1 MDGSRDLNISGFK
14 VVNVADPTEPRDVVT
29 KNYVDT
35 LEYQMK
41 DYINLRDQR
50 IMKYINDLRNLTP
63 NSSVEEYIRYINLR
77 AITCHSLAGLVT
89 MKSTL
94 PSDPHPVYEHGGPHV
109 WIESPTSSLEYKIVD
124 TQAINNKYIKVS
136 FQFPVIVETWTL
148 YILDQAVEWKVAYV
162 WEYSDDGEN
171 WTVLGAPKKIMSDS
185 LLWCGNN
192 SFMIFTNFK
201 VKEHDKGHK
210 YWRIVFQHSTTKSK
224 YIYINYL
231 QMRLRLPEETE
242 YV

>member
-94 PSDPHPVYEHGGPHV
+94 PSESHPVYEHGGPHV
-109 WIESPTSSLEYKIVD
+109 WIESPTSSLEYKISH
-124 TQAINNKYIKVS
+124 TQAITGYIQAT
-136 FQFPVIVETWTL
+136 FLFPVKVTTWTL
-148 YILDQAVEWKVAYV
+148 YILYEAVKWKVSYV
-162 WEYSDDGEN
+162 WEFSDDEIT
-171 WTVLGAPKKIMSDS
+171 WTLIDKQKKAESKTNIWS
-185 LLWCGNN
+185 GNN
-192 SFMIFTNFK
+192 AIITFDNHEVHK
-201 VKEHDKGHK
+201 PDKGHK
-210 YWRIVFQHSTTKSK
+210 HWRLLFKFSSTLSK

-231 QMRLRLPEETE
+231 QMRLDYITE
-242 YV
+242 VK